1 MSGLID
7 LPHLTGYEFELID
20 KCEKQMKLGN
30 DSLIQECSKSDKLMY
45 HLANRLYITGALL
58 YSFNVAKQGYELGFP
73 HCTAFLGHFYLI
85 HTTNMLLGLRLI
97 IQSKKIQTMRSRLH
111 KSFIKS
117 DIERYVYGEHF
128 LDICCWCEWDILNIE
143 KLQHCRD
150 FYIIL
155 SCKVRRT
162 TLFTFWF
169 LTLQKLCSKDVAK
182 LIAKLIWE
190 SRYEIVIW
198 K

>member
-1 MSGLID
+1 MSGLKAIT
-7 LPHLTGYEFELID
+7 HLTGSEFELID
-20 KCEKQMKLGN
+20 KCETQMKLGDN
-30 DSLIQECSKSDKLMY
+30 SLIKECSKSDKLMY
-45 HLANRLYITGALL
+45 HLANRLYITGAQS

-73 HCTAFLGHFYLI
+73 HCTAFLSHFYLI
-85 HTTNMLLGLRLI
+85 HTTDMLFGLRLI
-97 IQSKKIQTMRSRLH
+97 IQSKKIQTMKSRLH
-111 KSFIKS
+111 KSPIKS

-128 LDICCWCEWDILNIE
+128 LDICRWCKWDILNIE
-143 KLQHCRD
+143 KLQHCRE
-150 FYIIL
+150 FYITI

-169 LTLQKLCSKDVAK
+169 LTLSKSCSKDVARV
-182 LIAKLIWE
+182 IAKLIWD